1 MALNGALQDL
11 TYKPR
16 SKFCAVWPSDTCQFA
31 HVSSDP
37 SAGSLDQQ
45 EMRNDT
51 AIYCCSMYYYILLMQ
66 RHVRQVNGCFAQVI
80 RNNALAPTKAL
91 ESTQCD
97 SV

>member
-1 MALNGALQDL
+1 
-11 TYKPR
+11 
-16 SKFCAVWPSDTCQFA
+16 
-31 HVSSDP
+31 
-37 SAGSLDQQ
+37 
-45 EMRNDT
+45 
-51 AIYCCSMYYYILLMQ
+51 MYYYILLMQ